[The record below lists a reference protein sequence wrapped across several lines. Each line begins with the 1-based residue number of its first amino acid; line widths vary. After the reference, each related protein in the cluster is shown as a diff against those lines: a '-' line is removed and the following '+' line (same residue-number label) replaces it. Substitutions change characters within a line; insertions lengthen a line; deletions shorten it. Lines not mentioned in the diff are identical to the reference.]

1 MIYLKYL
8 SVLSFVLAMFS
19 ELIGYIW
26 LNRLYQACQ
35 NMQNVKHKLLKQ
47 ILLRFTNCARLK
59 IRICNT
65 PSFVKR
71 YISNYSFAGL
81 HYGSFEKFGVIL
93 SIAGLILTTYG
104 TLVYSDAYYKYAL
117 ISILL
122 SIIYVLFSHFIDT
135 NSKLEQTAIIITDY
149 LDNTLNHRIQPA
161 ESPSSQPAA
170 TAASQR
176 TVSSANASA
185 DNKVSDKK
193 QDTTKNSDTNTD
205 EIIFSVI
212 NDFLV

>member
-26 LNRLYQACQ
+26 LNRLYLACQ

-71 YISNYSFAGL
+71 YIANYSFAGL

-93 SIAGLILTTYG
+93 SIAGLMLTTYG

-135 NSKLEQTAIIITDY
+135 NSRLEQTAAIITDY
-149 LDNTLNHRIQPA
+149 LDNTLNHRIQPV
-161 ESPSSQPAA
+161 ETPVSQPAA
-170 TAASQR
+170 ASAVEKTAPP
-176 TVSSANASA
+176 SSTSA
-185 DNKVSDKK
+185 DNKISDKK
-193 QDTTKNSDTNTD
+193 QDTMENNDTNTD